1 MPFKKRRQIE
11 ADSDGEAQVTKKAK
25 GDNKPKKDLSKG
37 NDAEGNPY
45 WEIGSNR
52 RVGSSQ
58 FKGATL
64 VNIREYYTTPDG
76 ELRPGKKG
84 ISLSLDQYKALLK
97 VIPELNEELRSQGHA
112 VDETQVSGTSDA
124 LVKAEKPTK
133 SKKPKKPNFEQT
145 SEEEEGDDEEEGK
158 DEEE

>member
-1 MPFKKRRQIE
+1 MPFKKKRQIE
-11 ADSDGEAQVTKKAK
+11 ADSDGETQVTKKAK
-25 GDNKPKKDLSKG
+25 GENKAKKDLSKG
-37 NDAEGNPY
+37 TDAEGNPY

-112 VDETQVSGTSDA
+112 VDNPQVSGTSDA
-124 LVKAEKPTK
+124 LVQAEKPPK

-145 SEEEEGDDEEEGK
+145 SEEEEDDDGEE
-158 DEEE
+158 DE